1 MKQVSRATCFGGGA
15 CLCGHV
21 VMNCAN
27 VIGRQCS
34 TSVFSKLPDSRQE
47 SEGNGVFHS
56 ELRLRIG
63 LWRPLTSD
71 LSNTSALT
79 QVAAAAGRVARLQP
93 LLTATSRGRSR
104 GRSRRSGV
112 ARSAVRPRDTRSAAE
127 RKRRSRR
134 LERSCSS
141 CLVQQGA
148 PGTQRHSDHTPTTA
162 HPSGQTNHLLLCLV
176 GLQQRSGVNPLC
188 FSLEPPPEG
197 ARAPPLPPPAAF
209 L

>member
-1 MKQVSRATCFGGGA
+1 MLINLEKQKNPILKHVSRATWGGGA

-47 SEGNGVFHS
+47 SEGNDVFHS
-56 ELRLRIG
+56 ELRLGIG

-93 LLTATSRGRSR
+93 AAHSDVSREKSREVSEVRGREV
-104 GRSRRSGV
+104 SG
-112 ARSAVRPRDTRSAAE
+112 P
-127 RKRRSRR
+127 
-134 LERSCSS
+134 SS
-141 CLVQQGA
+141 G
-148 PGTQRHSDHTPTTA
+148 HS
-162 HPSGQTNHLLLCLV
+162 V
-176 GLQQRSGVNPLC
+176 GS
-188 FSLEPPPEG
+188 
-197 ARAPPLPPPAAF
+197 
-209 L
+209 